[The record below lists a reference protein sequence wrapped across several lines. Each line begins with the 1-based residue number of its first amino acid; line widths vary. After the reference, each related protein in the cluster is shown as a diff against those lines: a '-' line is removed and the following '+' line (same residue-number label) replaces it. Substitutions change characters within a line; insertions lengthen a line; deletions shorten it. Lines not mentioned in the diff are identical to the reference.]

1 VSTVAGT
8 GKAGFAD
15 GSLNSAQ
22 FHNPKGIYFDEI
34 EQSLFVCD
42 YGNSRLRRVS
52 LLQGK
57 RFFLPHYLFLF
68 SFSFYSQFLLCNP
81 SI

>member
-8 GKAGFAD
+8 GTEGFTD
-15 GSLNSAQ
+15 GPLKSAQ
-22 FHNPKGIYFDEI
+22 FCRPAGIYFDEI

-42 YGNSRLRRVS
+42 FGNNRLRRIS

-57 RFFLPHYLFLF
+57 WFILSPFLYSLPSHFFL
-68 SFSFYSQFLLCNP
+68 
-81 SI
+81 